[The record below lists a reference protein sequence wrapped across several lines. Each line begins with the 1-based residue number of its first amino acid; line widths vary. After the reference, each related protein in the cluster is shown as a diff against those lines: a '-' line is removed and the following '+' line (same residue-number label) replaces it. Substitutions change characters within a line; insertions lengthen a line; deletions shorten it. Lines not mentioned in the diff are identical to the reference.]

1 MKLTQEQDFNR
12 ENHMAQIHYNCRFWK
27 SASLIGANN
36 DAFSSRLTLEQDFN
50 RENHMAQIFSHL
62 VMPGEISKESHI
74 FQLFVRK
81 LQRQKLIKFYL
92 RELSFD
98 FWAVAQ
104 YAWVAQS
111 YN

>member
-1 MKLTQEQDFNR
+1 MPKKDIFSNPFSKIKIKEK
-12 ENHMAQIHYNCRFWK
+12 QILPGLMHELKNVK
-27 SASLIGANN
+27 
-36 DAFSSRLTLEQDFN
+36 LTLEQDFN

-81 LQRQKLIKFYL
+81 LQRQKLRKFYL